1 MSEEESSA
9 RSVLEI
15 HEEFLQRVET
25 GSTKIRTLSVI
36 TIAVSALL
44 AVLYVY
50 EIASPFLNSDTVVT
64 VNLRDPGLV
73 TLELLLTV
81 LALVWLYVGVR
92 DYRYV
97 ARLARSIRQAR
108 ALESA
113 IEREISGNQS
123 SA

>member
-1 MSEEESSA
+1 MSEEASSA

-15 HEEFLQRVET
+15 HEEFLQHVET
-25 GSTKIRTLSVI
+25 GSTKIKTLSVI

-50 EIASPFLNSDTVVT
+50 EIASPFLSGETVVT

-73 TLELLLTV
+73 ALELLLTV

-108 ALESA
+108 ALERT
-113 IEREISGNQS
+113 IEWEISGNQVS
-123 SA
+123 S

>member
-108 ALESA
+108 AMESA
-113 IEREISGNQS
+113 IEREISGNQG

>member
-25 GSTKIRTLSVI
+25 GSTKIKTLSVI

-50 EIASPFLNSDTVVT
+50 EIASPFLSGVTVVT

-73 TLELLLTV
+73 ALELLLTV

-113 IEREISGNQS
+113 IEREISGNQGTS
-123 SA
+123 

>member
-1 MSEEESSA
+1 
-9 RSVLEI
+9 VLEI

-25 GSTKIRTLSVI
+25 GSAKIRTLSVI

-50 EIASPFLNSDTVVT
+50 EVASPFLSGETVVM

-73 TLELLLTV
+73 TLELLLIV

-113 IEREISGNQS
+113 LEREISGNQGN
-123 SA
+123 A